1 MMRSFWITAIFALMT
16 LVASAET
23 PPAQDTLASPNKFH
37 FVLSRLS
44 GKWETKG
51 KVWPNGP
58 EGKSVAAQGKSFWQ
72 MRVDDHVLMITDSLA
87 WKGGLWEGAALAGYN
102 NATKR
107 YEMSLLE
114 SRQTALQHYEG
125 TADTALKLLSL
136 ESLAADT
143 LSPRRV
149 IDIRVINGNHHV
161 VTFWNVFPNG
171 SRIKQREIE
180 YKRER

>member
-1 MMRSFWITAIFALMT
+1 M
-16 LVASAET
+16 
-23 PPAQDTLASPNKFH
+23 QDTLSTPNKFH

-58 EGKSVAAQGKSFWQ
+58 ESKSVTAQGKSFWQ

-87 WKGGLWEGAALAGYN
+87 WKGGLWEGAALVGYN

-125 TADTALKLLSL
+125 TADTSLKFLVL
-136 ESLAADT
+136 ESLTADT
-143 LSPRRV
+143 ALPRRV
-149 IDIRVINGNHHV
+149 IEIRVVNGNHHV
-161 VTFWNVFPNG
+161 VTFWNVFPDG
-171 SRIKQREIE
+171 SRIKQREID